1 MQKSH
6 GTEITTIFITII
18 IIIIILSRCHLA
30 LLSAGYQAAVQPFFQ
45 DRSQCFF
52 IFPILGN
59 SGFVGAL
66 PPTWKGDKN
75 LVRVF
80 CNGFLF

>member
-1 MQKSH
+1 MSSYTIDYTQMQKPH
-6 GTEITTIFITII
+6 GTEITTIIITIII

-30 LLSAGYQAAVQPFFQ
+30 LFPVGYQAAVQPFFQ
-45 DRSQCFF
+45 DHSQCFF

-66 PPTWKGDKN
+66 PPT
-75 LVRVF
+75 
-80 CNGFLF
+80 